1 MRLYDQHLHSWNS
14 FDSHTPPVEN
24 VERAIEIG
32 LSGVTFT
39 EHFDTH
45 PQEWDACVYQDA
57 KIETEIAQ
65 LRARYGQQI
74 FIGKGIE
81 VCYQPQRMSF
91 ILDFLGAHRFD
102 VVILSVHWAFDK
114 PVHARRHFAHLAPTE
129 FIRNYLEAVR
139 AATAHVAE
147 MKRQGHQPFHILGHL
162 DFAKRYLREF
172 FNFKGTIEPPE
183 IVDDILTNCLKAE
196 LIPEINTST
205 LRNNMSAPMPNPEIV
220 QRYAALG
227 GESVAL
233 GSDAHSAGCVGS
245 HFDVALQIM
254 RDAGITELAVFENRR
269 LRLER
274 ID

>member
-14 FDSHTPPVEN
+14 FDSQTPPVEN
-24 VERAIEIG
+24 VERAIEMG

-45 PQEWDACVYQDA
+45 PQEWDACLYDDS
-57 KIETEIAQ
+57 KIEREIAQ
-65 LRARYGQQI
+65 LRERFGQQI

-102 VVILSVHWAFDK
+102 VVLLSVHWAFDK
-114 PVHARRHFAHLAPTE
+114 PVHVRGQFAHLAPEE

-147 MKRQGHQPFHILGHL
+147 MKEHGHQPFHILGHL
-162 DFAKRYLREF
+162 DFAKRYLKEF
-172 FNFKGTIEPPE
+172 FNFEGTIEPAA

-205 LRNNMSAPMPNPEIV
+205 LRNNMSAPMPSPAIV

-227 GESVAL
+227 GTAVAL
-233 GSDAHSAGCVGS
+233 GSDAHSPGCVGS

-254 RDAGITELAVFENRR
+254 GEAGITELAVFEKGR
-269 LRLER
+269 LRRER
-274 ID
+274 TG